1 MKQTALSWFAEK
13 ALDVITM
20 NEFNE
25 LLEQAK
31 QMEKEQMKEIAWHFR
46 DIYMSKKSKGLIIDL
61 EFEQYYNETYGEDK
75 SES

>member
-20 NEFNE
+20 NEFNV

-31 QMEKEQMKEIAWHFR
+31 QMEKEQIEKAH
-46 DIYMSKKSKGLIIDL
+46 IDGGKNKRTAVK
-61 EFEQYYNETYGEDK
+61 YYNETYKNTE
-75 SES
+75 E

>member
-25 LLEQAK
+25 LLSQAIK
-31 QMEKEQMKEIAWHFR
+31 MEKEQIENAYRQGQHDNEPR
-46 DIYMSKKSKGLIIDL
+46 ETDAQ
-61 EFEQYYNETYGEDK
+61 EYYNQTYK
-75 SES
+75 SEYNV